1 LWLFSGLSKAIECH
15 ALVRQMKRT
24 HKTVTLMMETHRGA
38 RGGFSSSSLVCLGRW
53 TVSIEAAPFWDGNSH
68 FQFGNGRSA
77 IL

>member
-1 LWLFSGLSKAIECH
+1 LWLFSGLYKAIECH

-38 RGGFSSSSLVCLGRW
+38 RGGFSSSSLVCLRRW
-53 TVSIEAAPFWDGNSH
+53 TVSIEAVPFWDGNSH
-68 FQFGNGRSA
+68 FQFGNWRSA